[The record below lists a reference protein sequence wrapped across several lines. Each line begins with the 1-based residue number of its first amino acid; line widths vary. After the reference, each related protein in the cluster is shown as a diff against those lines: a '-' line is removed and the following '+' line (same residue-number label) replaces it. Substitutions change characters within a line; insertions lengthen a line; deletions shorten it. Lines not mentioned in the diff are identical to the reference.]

1 MYSPDRV
8 RIRLGV
14 NSYLLLSDEM
24 KPLSPKMI
32 SHIIIPVG
40 VILCT
45 AMGVLGWFHQQLAI
59 LFLVILFLI
68 LSLVFY
74 LFVRFSSIQTH
85 KLIEG
90 TKHLASGEYEALKDI
105 HIEGDL
111 SHLAA
116 SIDRMG
122 REMSDKEIKLNKQR
136 DEYQRLYELVP
147 CTITI
152 QDRDFKLIGYNPEFS
167 KRFNP
172 VSGDYCY
179 SAYKGRTEKCDFC
192 PVEKTFEDGRSHYSE
207 ETGINKDGTLSHW
220 IVKTAPLRNDEG
232 DIIGAMEMSLD
243 ITDKKELEGQLR
255 QSEKKYQAIFNNIPN
270 PVFLLDRSTLEILDC
285 NQRVNTMY
293 GYTEDELITT
303 SFIDLFETEEKDR
316 IETKMRTSKEVLNT
330 KQIHKRGETFF
341 ANIWISPSEF
351 QSREVLLVSTL
362 DVTKRL
368 EAELQLIQASKMA
381 TLGEM
386 ATGVA
391 HELNQPLTVIK
402 TVSSFFMKKVRK
414 KEPISDDILKTL
426 AEEMDNHVDRA
437 SQIINHMRQ
446 FGRKS
451 DTTMVMVQINDVLK
465 DAFNIFSQ
473 QFKLREI
480 DVVWDLENDLPT
492 ILAEPIRLEQV
503 FINLLTNARDAI
515 DMKWQSEKPGDED
528 EKTINLH
535 TYSNDEGVFF
545 EICDA
550 GIGIS
555 EAHLNKIFEPFFTT
569 KKIGEGTG
577 IGLSI
582 SYGIIQAFHGS
593 IQALSEPG
601 EGTCFIVRFPQGE
614 AT

>member
-1 MYSPDRV
+1 
-8 RIRLGV
+8 
-14 NSYLLLSDEM
+14 M
-24 KPLSPKMI
+24 KSINHHHI

-40 VILCT
+40 VILCI
-45 AMGVLGWFHQQLAI
+45 AIGALGWFHQQLAI
-59 LFLVILFLI
+59 LFLAILFLA

-74 LFVRFSSIQTH
+74 LFTRFSSIQIY

-90 TKHLASGEYEALKDI
+90 TQRLAKGEYAALQNI
-105 HIEGDL
+105 HIEGEMDR
-111 SHLAA
+111 LAA
-116 SIDRMG
+116 AIDRMG
-122 REMSDKEIKLNKQR
+122 QEINDKEIKLNRQR

-147 CTITI
+147 CIITI

-192 PVEKTFEDGRSHYSE
+192 PVEKTFEDGESHYSE
-207 ETGINKDGTLSHW
+207 ETGINRDGTLSHW

-232 DIIGAMEMSLD
+232 EIIGAMEMSLD
-243 ITDKKELEGQLR
+243 ITDKKGLEGQLR

-285 NQRVNTMY
+285 NQRVNTVY
-293 GYTEDELITT
+293 GYTEDEMIAT
-303 SFIDLFETEEKDR
+303 SFLDLFGDVEKDR
-316 IETKMRTSKEVLNT
+316 IESKIKTSKEILNARHIN
-330 KQIHKRGETFF
+330 KKGEAITV
-341 ANIWISPSEF
+341 NIWISPSEF
-351 QSREVLLVSTL
+351 QGRKVLLVSTV

-368 EAELQLIQASKMA
+368 EGELQLIQASKMA

-402 TVSSFFMKKVRK
+402 AGSSLIMKKIRR
-414 KEPISDDILKTL
+414 KEPIKDDILQTL

-437 SQIINHMRQ
+437 AKIINHMRQ

-451 DTTMVMVQINDVLK
+451 DTTMEMVQINDVLK

-480 DVVWDLENDLPT
+480 DVVWDLENDLPC

-515 DMKWQSEKPGDED
+515 EVKWQTEKSVDKD
-528 EKTINLH
+528 AKTINIH
-535 TYSNDEGVFF
+535 TYSNDEGVFS
-545 EICDA
+545 EICDS
-550 GIGIS
+550 GIGIP
-555 EAHLNKIFEPFFTT
+555 EPNRNKIFEPFFTT

-582 SYGIIQAFHGS
+582 SYGIIQDFQGS
-593 IQALSEPG
+593 IQVLSELG
-601 EGTCFIVRFPQGE
+601 EGTSFIVRFPLGE
-614 AT
+614 TG

>member
-1 MYSPDRV
+1 
-8 RIRLGV
+8 
-14 NSYLLLSDEM
+14 
-24 KPLSPKMI
+24 MI